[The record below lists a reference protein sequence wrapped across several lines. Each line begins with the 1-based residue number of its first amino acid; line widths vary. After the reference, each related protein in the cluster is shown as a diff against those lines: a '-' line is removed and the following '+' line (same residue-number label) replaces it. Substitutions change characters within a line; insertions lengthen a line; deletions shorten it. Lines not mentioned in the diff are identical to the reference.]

1 MAVKKKKGLGRGLDA
16 LIAPSVPQANHS
28 TASAISNDT
37 STLPTPSSEKAATS
51 TETST
56 QPNVVEKIVEVPVEK
71 IVEKVVEVPVEKV
84 VEKVVEVPVEK
95 IVEKVIEKESETMVK
110 IDEIEPNRS
119 QPRQNFDEDAL
130 QELADSIKL
139 HGIIQPLIVQKN
151 DEFYKIIAGERRWR
165 AARLAG
171 LTEVPVIIKD
181 YTPMES
187 MEIALIENLQRENLN
202 PIEEAIG
209 YNLLMDEFNL
219 TQELISQRVGKSR
232 SAIANSLRLLSLE
245 DEIQKM
251 LILGT
256 LTSGHARAI
265 LSLDDKELRIALSKR
280 IIEDNLNVRQA
291 EALAKQLQKKKP
303 QKKKSEKTAYDIE
316 IEKIQNTLSSAM
328 GTKVRIN
335 HTAKKGKIE
344 IEYYGNEDLERVLG
358 FFNIKGE

>member
-1 MAVKKKKGLGRGLDA
+1 MAKKGLGKGLNSLFNEED
-16 LIAPSVPQANHS
+16 IEEV
-28 TASAISNDT
+28 T
-37 STLPTPSSEKAATS
+37 SDITKSSEGDIK
-51 TETST
+51 
-56 QPNVVEKIVEVPVEK
+56 
-71 IVEKVVEVPVEKV
+71 KVRM
-84 VEKVVEVPVEK
+84 
-95 IVEKVIEKESETMVK
+95 SL
-110 IDEIEPNRS
+110 IEPNKK
-119 QPRQNFDEDAL
+119 QPRRHFDEEKITA
-130 QELADSIKL
+130 LADSIKE
-139 HGIIQPLIVQKN
+139 HGLIQPIIITPSDN
-151 DEFYKIIAGERRWR
+151 NMYKIVAGERRWR
-165 AARLAG
+165 AAKKANLKEIPA
-171 LTEVPVIIKD
+171 VIRK
-181 YTPMES
+181 YSEEQVA
-187 MEIALIENLQRENLN
+187 EIALIENLQRENLN

-291 EALAKQLQKKKP
+291 DALAKQLQKKKQ

>member
-1 MAVKKKKGLGRGLDA
+1 MAKKGLGKGLNSLFNEED
-16 LIAPSVPQANHS
+16 IEEV
-28 TASAISNDT
+28 T
-37 STLPTPSSEKAATS
+37 SDITKSSEGDIK
-51 TETST
+51 
-56 QPNVVEKIVEVPVEK
+56 
-71 IVEKVVEVPVEKV
+71 KVRM
-84 VEKVVEVPVEK
+84 
-95 IVEKVIEKESETMVK
+95 SL
-110 IDEIEPNRS
+110 IEPNKK
-119 QPRQNFDEDAL
+119 QPRRHFDEEKITA
-130 QELADSIKL
+130 LADSIKE
-139 HGIIQPLIVQKN
+139 HGLIQPIIITPSDN
-151 DEFYKIIAGERRWR
+151 NMYKIVAGERRWR
-165 AARLAG
+165 AAKKANLKEIPA
-171 LTEVPVIIKD
+171 VIRK
-181 YTPMES
+181 YSEEQVA
-187 MEIALIENLQRENLN
+187 EISLIENLQRENLN

-291 EALAKQLQKKKP
+291 EALAKQLQKP

>member
-1 MAVKKKKGLGRGLDA
+1 MAKKVLGKGLNSLFNEED
-16 LIAPSVPQANHS
+16 IEEV
-28 TASAISNDT
+28 T
-37 STLPTPSSEKAATS
+37 SEITKSSEGDIK
-51 TETST
+51 
-56 QPNVVEKIVEVPVEK
+56 
-71 IVEKVVEVPVEKV
+71 KVRM
-84 VEKVVEVPVEK
+84 
-95 IVEKVIEKESETMVK
+95 SL
-110 IDEIEPNRS
+110 IEPNKK
-119 QPRQNFDEDAL
+119 QPRRHFDEEKITA
-130 QELADSIKL
+130 LADSIKE
-139 HGIIQPLIVQKN
+139 HGLIQPIIITPSDN
-151 DEFYKIIAGERRWR
+151 NMYKIVAGERRWR
-165 AARLAG
+165 AAKKANLKEIPA
-171 LTEVPVIIKD
+171 VIRK
-181 YTPMES
+181 YSEEQVA
-187 MEIALIENLQRENLN
+187 EIALIENLQRENLN

-303 QKKKSEKTAYDIE
+303 QKKKYEKTAYDIE

>member
-1 MAVKKKKGLGRGLDA
+1 MAKKGLGKGLNSLFNEED
-16 LIAPSVPQANHS
+16 IEEV
-28 TASAISNDT
+28 T
-37 STLPTPSSEKAATS
+37 SEITKSSEGDIK
-51 TETST
+51 
-56 QPNVVEKIVEVPVEK
+56 
-71 IVEKVVEVPVEKV
+71 KVRM
-84 VEKVVEVPVEK
+84 
-95 IVEKVIEKESETMVK
+95 SL
-110 IDEIEPNRS
+110 IEPNKK
-119 QPRQNFDEDAL
+119 QPRRHFDEEKITA
-130 QELADSIKL
+130 LADSIKE
-139 HGIIQPLIVQKN
+139 HGLIQPIIITPSDN
-151 DEFYKIIAGERRWR
+151 NMYKIVAGERRWR
-165 AARLAG
+165 AAKKANLKEIPA
-171 LTEVPVIIKD
+171 VIRK
-181 YTPMES
+181 YSEEQVA
-187 MEIALIENLQRENLN
+187 EIALIENLQRENLN

-291 EALAKQLQKKKP
+291 EALAKQLQKKKR

>member
-1 MAVKKKKGLGRGLDA
+1 MAKKGLGKGLNSLFNEED
-16 LIAPSVPQANHS
+16 IEEV
-28 TASAISNDT
+28 T
-37 STLPTPSSEKAATS
+37 SDITKSSEGDIK
-51 TETST
+51 
-56 QPNVVEKIVEVPVEK
+56 
-71 IVEKVVEVPVEKV
+71 KVRM
-84 VEKVVEVPVEK
+84 
-95 IVEKVIEKESETMVK
+95 SL
-110 IDEIEPNRS
+110 IEPNKK
-119 QPRQNFDEDAL
+119 QPRRHFDEEKITA
-130 QELADSIKL
+130 LADSIKE
-139 HGIIQPLIVQKN
+139 HGLIQPIIITPSDN
-151 DEFYKIIAGERRWR
+151 NMYKIVAGERRWR
-165 AARLAG
+165 AAKKANLKEIPA
-171 LTEVPVIIKD
+171 VIRK
-181 YTPMES
+181 YSEEQVA
-187 MEIALIENLQRENLN
+187 EIALIENLQRENLN

-303 QKKKSEKTAYDIE
+303 QKKKSKKTAYDIE